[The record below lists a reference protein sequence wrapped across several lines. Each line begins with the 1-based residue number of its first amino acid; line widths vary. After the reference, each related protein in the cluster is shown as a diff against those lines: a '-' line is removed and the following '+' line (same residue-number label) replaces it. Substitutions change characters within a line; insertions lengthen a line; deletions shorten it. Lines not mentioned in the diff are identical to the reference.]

1 MHYSEVEI
9 YGQKFTIK
17 SDLEEAHLDAL
28 VKYVDNKI
36 KEISASTGVVSTSK
50 VALLA
55 ALNIAEELFQTRG
68 QKDNIENIVSE
79 KSSHLISVIEKYT
92 ITAVE

>member
-17 SDLEEAHLDAL
+17 SDLEEAYLDAL
-28 VKYVDNKI
+28 VKYVDDKI
-36 KEISASTGVVSTSK
+36 KEISTSTGVVSTSK

-55 ALNIAEELFQTRG
+55 ALNIAEELFQIRG
-68 QKDNIENIVSE
+68 QKDNIENLVSE
-79 KSSHLISVIEKYT
+79 KSSHLLAIIEKCK
-92 ITAVE
+92 ITGTP